1 MFFRIKNFFLFCFF
15 CITSGCILL
24 SFYIFITYPKLP
36 DVRSLD
42 AYRPSTPLQIFDR
55 NGNLITKIG
64 VEKRIYISEKETP
77 PLLVNAIISA
87 EDENFFNHFGIDFL
101 GIIRATIA
109 NISSGSIVQGAST
122 ITQQVARN
130 FFLSNKKSFMR
141 KINEILLAIKIDK
154 TLEKSKIMNLYI
166 NQIYLGQRSFG
177 FASASETYFG
187 KSLNDLNLAEIAM
200 LAGLPKAPSRNN
212 PVNNFSKSKNRQLY
226 VLKRLLKLNY
236 IDPLDFEIAKSS
248 PIVINNKIG
257 NNKTIGSEHFTEH
270 VRQLI
275 YKIKGE
281 AAYKNG
287 YKVFTTLSSDFQD
300 YGYMA
305 LRNGLINYSNN
316 DKEMPFI
323 IKNYTNVNFSDTNKL
338 IEILDPFPVSDDLL
352 PSIITNVDENN
363 IEFYSSK
370 TDLVQVSKSLM
381 LSENFTE
388 EDMST
393 LAKGGIVY
401 IRFTEKSIS
410 FIKFPKVQG
419 ALVSIDPNNGEV
431 LSMVG
436 SFDYYLKQFNHVTQS
451 NRQPGS
457 SFKPFVYSAAL
468 EKGFSPSTLINDAPI
483 AVNQINTGEEIW
495 DPKNFRD
502 DYVGLI
508 SMRDALV
515 KSKNLVSIRVIQAIG
530 AKYAQNYIQKFGFL
544 KKNHPPYLT
553 MALGAGT
560 VSPMDL
566 ALGYSV
572 FANKGFKIKPKYIKK
587 IEDFKGNTI
596 YSDKNSYLKKER
608 VITER
613 NAFVMF
619 NMLQDVIR
627 VGTGRGAQK
636 IGRIDLAG
644 KTGTTNE
651 QRDAWFSGF
660 QPNLVTVVWV
670 GFDTPKSLGTNQTG
684 SSLALPIWI
693 NFMENALKNYRE
705 ELIVA
710 PNNIKAVAIN
720 SKNLITGKAENK
732 IDYFFA
738 ENVPIETNNEILKDS
753 PEDIFY
759 EIY

>member
-15 CITSGCILL
+15 CVTSGCILV

-42 AYRPSTPLQIFDR
+42 FYRPSTPLQIFDR
-55 NGNLITKIG
+55 NGSLITKIG
-64 VEKRIYISEKETP
+64 VEKRIFISEEETP
-77 PLLVNAIISA
+77 PLLVSAIISA
-87 EDENFFNHFGIDFL
+87 EDENFFNHFGIDLL
-101 GIIRATIA
+101 GIIRAAIA

-130 FFLSNKKSFMR
+130 FFLSNKKSYMR

-154 TLEKSKIMNLYI
+154 TLTKSKIMNLYI

-187 KSLNDLNLAEIAM
+187 KKLSELNLAEIAM
-200 LAGLPKAPSRNN
+200 LAGLPKAPSRSN
-212 PVNNFSKSKNRQLY
+212 PVSNFSKAKNRQLY
-226 VLKRLLKLNY
+226 VLKRLLKLNH

-248 PIVINNKIG
+248 PIVINNNIG

-281 AAYKNG
+281 SAYKKG

-300 YGYMA
+300 YGYIA
-305 LRNGLINYSNN
+305 LRNGLLNYSNN
-316 DKEMPFI
+316 DKEIPFV
-323 IKNYTNVNFSDTNKL
+323 IKKISNIDFTDTNKL
-338 IEILDPFPVSDDLL
+338 IEILDSFPVSDDLL
-352 PSIITNVDENN
+352 PSIITRVDEDN

-370 TDLVQVSKSLM
+370 TDLIKVPKSLM
-381 LSENFTE
+381 LSEKFTE
-388 EDMST
+388 KDMST
-393 LAKGGIVY
+393 ISKGGVIY

-483 AVNQINTGEEIW
+483 AVDQINTGEEIW

-508 SMRDALV
+508 SMRNALV
-515 KSKNLVSIRVIQAIG
+515 KSKNLVSIRIIQAIG

-544 KKNHPPYLT
+544 KRNHPPYLT

-572 FANKGFKIKPKYIKK
+572 FANKGFRIKPKYIKK
-587 IEDFKGNTI
+587 IEDFKGNVI
-596 YSDKNSYLKKER
+596 YSDSNSYSKKKR

-619 NMLQDVIR
+619 NMLQDVIK
-627 VGTGRGAQK
+627 VGTGKGAKK

-660 QPNLVTVVWV
+660 QPNLVSVVWV
-670 GFDTPKSLGTNQTG
+670 GFDTPKSLGANQTG

-693 NFMENALKNYRE
+693 NYMEKALENYSE

-710 PNNIKAVAIN
+710 PNNIKAVAIS
-720 SKNLITGKAENK
+720 SKNAITGKIENK

-738 ENVPIETNNEILKDS
+738 ENVPIKTNDDESNES
-753 PEDIFY
+753 MEDLYY